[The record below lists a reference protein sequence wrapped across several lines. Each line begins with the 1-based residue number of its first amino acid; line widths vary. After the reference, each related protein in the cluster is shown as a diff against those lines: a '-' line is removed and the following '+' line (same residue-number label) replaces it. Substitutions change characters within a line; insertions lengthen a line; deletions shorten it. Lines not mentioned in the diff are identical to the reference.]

1 MAGKVFV
8 MSKIVI
14 LADKKV
20 ISNDRRLAGPQIRV
34 VEMARALERKKHEVI
49 VAEPERQSCSEI
61 NGIKFIDFQSLDD
74 IKPVDVWITHP
85 SLVEFCYTKFANIPL
100 VVDGYDI
107 DPIESLKNRGTQNLE
122 ESMYGYHEL
131 LATYLRALKR
141 ADKVLCSNERQKIYY
156 LSILNFL
163 GRINPK
169 FQNDS
174 IVLTLPSG
182 TSRNEPISCNQNI
195 IGNVRKN
202 KEDYVVLWAGGIY
215 PWYDI
220 DTFLSA
226 MQIVLNRMPNTQ
238 FLFVGVENPIY
249 NSISEMGVKKLVEN
263 INASQYLKSHSLF
276 VKWLPYN
283 NRAEMYLKSDIG
295 VSTHNDSLESIFS
308 MRTRVIDMIWGGLP
322 IVLTSGDTMSKY
334 VKDHHIGVTV
344 KIRDPVELANAI
356 ISLLKNRNLRKEM
369 SRRERQLSQGE
380 LSWDNVIEPLHRF
393 CLDPYIDKNT
403 QDKLINKTMNVIK
416 INDRMIW
423 NAERLSWKVKKIIRE
438 EGLKY
443 LTKRALNRLRKSK

>member
-1 MAGKVFV
+1 
-8 MSKIVI
+8 MSRIVI
-14 LADKKV
+14 LADSKV
-20 ISNDRRLAGPQIRV
+20 ISSDGCLAGPQIRV
-34 VEMARALERKKHEVI
+34 VEMARSLERKKHEVI

-61 NGIKFIDFQSLDD
+61 NGIKFIGFQSLDD
-74 IKPVDVWITHP
+74 IKSIDVWITQP
-85 SLVEFCYTKFANIPL
+85 SLVEFYYTKFVNIPL

-107 DPIESLKNRGTQNLE
+107 DPIESLKNRGTQDFE
-122 ESMYGYHEL
+122 ESMYGYHKL

-169 FQNDS
+169 FQDDS

-182 TSRNEPISCNQNI
+182 TPRNEPVSCSQDTIKNI
-195 IGNVRKN
+195 RKG

-238 FLFVGVENPIY
+238 FLFVGAENPIY

-263 INASQYLKSHSLF
+263 INASQYLKSHSHF

-322 IVLTSGDTMSKY
+322 IVLTSGDTMSEY

-344 KIRDPVELANAI
+344 KVRDPLELSNAI
-356 ISLLKNRNLRKEM
+356 ISLLKNRSLRREM
-369 SRRERQLSQGE
+369 SRRERLLAQGE

-393 CLDPYIDKNT
+393 CLNPCRNNSG
-403 QDKLINKTMNVIK
+403 QDKLTNKTMNVIK
-416 INDRMIW
+416 INDGMAW
-423 NAERLSWKVKKIIRE
+423 NAGRISWRVKKIIKE

-443 LTKRALNRLRKSK
+443 LVRRALNRLRKSK